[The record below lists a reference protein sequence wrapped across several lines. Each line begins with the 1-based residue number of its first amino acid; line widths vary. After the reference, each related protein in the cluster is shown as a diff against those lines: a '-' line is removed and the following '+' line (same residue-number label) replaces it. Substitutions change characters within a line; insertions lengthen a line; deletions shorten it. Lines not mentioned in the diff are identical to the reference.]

1 MTLMDSFILIDV
13 SPRSN
18 PHYNKHGLEIL
29 ELGSFHNSKLGS
41 LTTYT
46 NEEEDIGARLELLEK
61 NIKFHDFQ
69 KLALD
74 VSEEDNEEVGCKDP
88 KYFPQCVRLFA
99 KRKRDLFEEWMD
111 NLSQSRSYTLKR
123 VADVEVKEEY
133 EDHMDEDP
141 KVLVLREGG
150 THEKLA
156 TIIDAITKLKN
167 WAWKGVAHPIGD
179 PLVKTK
185 PTKSLMQGISSNY
198 MPIS

>member
-13 SPRSN
+13 NPMSCPR
-18 PHYNKHGLEIL
+18 YDKHGLEIHD
-29 ELGSFHNSKLGS
+29 LGSFHNSELAS

-46 NEEEDIGARLELLEK
+46 NEEEDIDARFALLEK
-61 NIKFHDFQ
+61 NIKFHDFK

-74 VSEEDNEEVGCKDP
+74 VSEEDNEEVGCNDP

-99 KRKRDLFEEWMD
+99 KRKRDLFKEWMD
-111 NLSQSRSYTLKR
+111 NLSQSESYTLER
-123 VADVEVKEEY
+123 VVDVEVKEED

-141 KVLVLREGG
+141 RVLVLREGG
-150 THEKLA
+150 THEKQVA
-156 TIIDAITKLKN
+156 ITDAITKLKN
-167 WAWKGVAHPIGD
+167 WAWEGATHPMGD